1 MDTPM
6 VAHALSQKT
15 ACLVSTFPFFLSTC
29 SYLKYLPTCLPAC
42 LPRSTYYLPF
52 YLFSIAACGLFL
64 KQNIRKERPP
74 IPTSRSW
81 RPFFR
86 ESRLPARSLIAAA
99 RIASGLGTR
108 RHWFSSFHVGGITSL
123 CTWAKNKTRFHW
135 QASCSI
141 LICILGVQS
150 GCIDTSDCPKKFGP
164 SQATFAFQNHSGGR
178 CHRLTS
184 QWISILIEKPRCQN
198 EIGNWS

>member
-1 MDTPM
+1 MA
-6 VAHALSQKT
+6 AHALAQKA
-15 ACLVSTFPFFLSTC
+15 ACLVCTFPFFLSTC
-29 SYLKYLPTCLPAC
+29 SYLKYLPTCLPAYLD
-42 LPRSTYYLPF
+42 LPTIYHSIFFP
-52 YLFSIAACGLFL
+52 IAACGLFL

-108 RHWFSSFHVGGITSL
+108 RHWFSSFHVGGSPRCALGLRTRHVSIGKLRAPSL
-123 CTWAKNKTRFHW
+123 Y
-135 QASCSI
+135 ASWESKVVT
-141 LICILGVQS
+141 LIPVIALKSS
-150 GCIDTSDCPKKFGP
+150 GL
-164 SQATFAFQNHSGGR
+164 ATFAFQNHSGGR

-184 QWISILIEKPRCQN
+184 QWMSILIEKPRCQN
-198 EIGNWS
+198 EVGTWS